1 MNIPPKCKPMVPFVR
16 RAEELDR
23 DDSGLET
30 KVVAYYCRLHAA
42 EVGLGL
48 PDKGPE
54 EEQCIMALVMRLE
67 DDKKVLPQE
76 ALDNAQQTCRQFA
89 LDVFQRADDEDRAG
103 LADNSTA
110 KAFHAAG
117 VFFDILAQFRK
128 VPLDEECLVKKK
140 YAKAKAMDILKALR
154 SGRTPTPGPV
164 GQAADQGSTGS
175 APPNLLGGSE
185 ASAPPAFAAAGAALA
200 DSVNY
205 NIADQS
211 STGSA
216 PPSLMGSSEAS
227 APPGFAAAGG
237 AALADSAPAAPPQTS
252 FYGETVDTGSGA
264 MSSYPASASISAEQN
279 EGKQQQPS
287 PYVDMAAAQ
296 PSPQPQRHV
305 APTAPSPAYS
315 ASGST
320 NAGSRSGGSAAAV
333 KANAIADATEYAKFA
348 IAALEHKDMN
358 LARQRLQAAL
368 DCLR

>member
-1 MNIPPKCKPMVPFVR
+1 MVPFVR

-76 ALDNAQQTCRQFA
+76 ALDNAQSTCRQFA

-175 APPNLLGGSE
+175 APPNLMGG
-185 ASAPPAFAAAGAALA
+185 
-200 DSVNY
+200 
-205 NIADQS
+205 
-211 STGSA
+211 
-216 PPSLMGSSEAS
+216 SEAS
-227 APPGFAAAGG
+227 APPGFAAAGS

-264 MSSYPASASISAEQN
+264 MSSYPASASISADQSEA
-279 EGKQQQPS
+279 KQQQPS
-287 PYVDMAAAQ
+287 PYVDMGAAQ

-333 KANAIADATEYAKFA
+333 KANAIADATEYAK
-348 IAALEHKDMN
+348 
-358 LARQRLQAAL
+358 
-368 DCLR
+368 